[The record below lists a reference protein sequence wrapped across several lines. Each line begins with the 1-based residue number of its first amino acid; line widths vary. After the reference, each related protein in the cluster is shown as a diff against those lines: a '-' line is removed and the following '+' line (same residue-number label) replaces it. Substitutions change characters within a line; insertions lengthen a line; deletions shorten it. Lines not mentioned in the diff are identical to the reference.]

1 MTTEIMIVFIVMA
14 IPVIFLSFFFG
25 SKAGAFNS
33 RKLIEQEREKKSATS
48 QFHQD
53 RLQNEV
59 YSLNQQLSK
68 YLNFFVTVPKAIKN
82 INSNLSFDDLIS
94 SIIRL
99 IKELINTNQIEIYM
113 FNRKSEI
120 LELVAALGTN
130 RGKCVKITPG
140 EGVVGCAAETK
151 MLFSKDLMKLNGKEP
166 DDQII
171 ETATPIILRDEL
183 VGVIGIGKFNSS
195 TDNDKRF
202 LAMIADLSAVA
213 LKNCTAHDSE
223 EDNAEKDELTKLYN
237 RQFFLERGEETIRQ
251 STNYGYSFSVVILS
265 IDSFEHYNDTNGQ
278 AQGDVLL
285 KGLSNLLKKNTRST
299 SVVAR
304 YEGEKFI
311 ILLRNADK
319 DDAIIF
325 AVKTRKLIESYPFP
339 EREKQPLGFVSVSG
353 GTATFP
359 LHGKTINE
367 LIEHA
372 EEALHESK
380 ESAENLIT
388 QYKPSESLPEVQPV
402 EN

>member
-1 MTTEIMIVFIVMA
+1 MTTETMIVFIVMG
-14 IPVIFLSFFFG
+14 IPVIFLSFYFG
-25 SKAGAFNS
+25 SKAGAS
-33 RKLIEQEREKKSATS
+33 SARKQTEQERKKTSSSS

-99 IKELINTNQIEIYM
+99 IKELINTNQIEVYM
-113 FNRKSEI
+113 FNQKNGM

-130 RGKCVKITPG
+130 RGKCVKVTPG
-140 EGVVGCAAETK
+140 EGVIGCAAETR
-151 MLFSKDLMKLNGKEP
+151 MLFSKDLMKLNSNEP

-171 ETATPIILRDEL
+171 ETATPIIFKDEL
-183 VGVIGIGKFNSS
+183 VGVIGIGKFNSR

-213 LKNCTAHDSE
+213 LKNCNDTDSE
-223 EDNAEKDELTKLYN
+223 KDNAEKDELTNLYN

-251 STNYGYSFSVVILS
+251 STNYGYAFSVVIFS
-265 IDSFEHYNDTNGQ
+265 VDSFEHYNDTNGR
-278 AQGDVLL
+278 AQGDLLL
-285 KGLSNLLKKNTRST
+285 KGLGNLLKKKTRST

-304 YEGEKFI
+304 HEGEKFI

-319 DDAIIF
+319 DDAIVF

-359 LHGKTINE
+359 MHGKTINE

-372 EEALHESK
+372 EDALSESK
-380 ESAENLIT
+380 RSAENLIT
-388 QYKPSESLPEVQPV
+388 QYKPSEPLTEVQPV